1 MSSPR
6 SLAHKLT
13 LASGTL
19 FAATALGAF
28 GFGASAGAAP
38 AQQTGNTGES
48 RITQELSITD
58 SSEQTVCDVY
68 SYYNPRNNE
77 GDVHS
82 ICRTQNEPRNV
93 VPNCP
98 ATATT
103 KPVLTTARGR
113 AKLECTTQGS
123 TKNNVTHLADGQSQ
137 TVTPIGH
144 GAPVTFHSIK
154 GGLIELS
161 TPQGTIG
168 KIGPGVMKVN
178 F

>member
-13 LASGTL
+13 LATGTL

-28 GFGASAGAAP
+28 GFGASAGATPTQHHNGAEEP
-38 AQQTGNTGES
+38 RLTQQFT
-48 RITQELSITD
+48 ITD
-58 SSEQTVCDVY
+58 SDEKTICEVY
-68 SYYNPRNNE
+68 SYYTPHNNE
-77 GDVHS
+77 GDVHAN
-82 ICRTQNEPRNV
+82 CRTENEPLNV

-98 ATATT
+98 PNAIT
-103 KPVLTTARGR
+103 KPILTISGGR
-113 AKLECTTQGS
+113 AKLDCTTQGS
-123 TKNNVTHLADGQSQ
+123 TKINVTHLADGQSQ

-144 GAPVTFHSIK
+144 GVPVTFHSVQ